1 MRGLW
6 RWSRRVSHLLR
17 GAPGAPGTAAARAHS
32 QGHLT
37 EGPGLTPPPAF
48 LLAFICLPRPNCFQI
63 CNFKGS
69 GTPLGRALLAPRGPQ
84 SNAPRER
91 TAGPAGRQGSGQ
103 AAGRWAG
110 LGAGK
115 AFSARGAAE
124 LSGAAQPLP
133 DPAGLWRGPHGL
145 WAQGMSPRATSEAIA
160 GAVQP
165 KHPLPGPAPLVA
177 AMPSPPR
184 RARPPTPP
192 PTWEPGGRRGP
203 GALWIG
209 GSARPPHPIPEQHSE
224 SLSPVGRPQADLLSP
239 PDPQLP
245 APPGLPAGLGPAG
258 AGNEGGGPRGPAAL
272 FQRPEKWKL
281 CEKNPQIR
289 SGPKP
294 TGLHKAP
301 GALSPARG
309 LPASG

>member
-1 MRGLW
+1 MSCWNVKRRSGPGEATARTASGSGGRLGRSPECSRLGLPVCLHILFCSAQRPRTDPIGGRRRVRGLW

-84 SNAPRER
+84 SNALRER

-115 AFSARGAAE
+115 AFPARGAAE

-209 GSARPPHPIPEQHSE
+209 GSARPPHPIPEHHSE
-224 SLSPVGRPQADLLSP
+224 SLSPVGRPQADLL
-239 PDPQLP
+239 
-245 APPGLPAGLGPAG
+245 
-258 AGNEGGGPRGPAAL
+258 
-272 FQRPEKWKL
+272 
-281 CEKNPQIR
+281 
-289 SGPKP
+289 
-294 TGLHKAP
+294 
-301 GALSPARG
+301 
-309 LPASG
+309 